1 MLPVSI
7 IISNWAVVVWN
18 IMTMLVYKYN
28 SAPSYITKEAEYYTE
43 VLKYYTIKV
52 PEYSTTTY
60 AAPAYYTDALKYYTE
75 KAEYYTTAYAA
86 QFTTPRNPSITL
98 LQPIPNRGSGLFHHQ
113 VPEYYTTTY
122 AAPSYYTEAPK

>member
-1 MLPVSI
+1 MFP
-7 IISNWAVVVWN
+7 AVVWN
-18 IMTMLVYKYN
+18 ITTMLLYKYN

-52 PEYSTTTY
+52 PEYCTTTY
-60 AAPAYYTDALKYYTE
+60 AAPAFYTE

-86 QFTTPRNPSITL
+86 QLTTPRNPSITL
-98 LQPIPNRGSGLFHHQ
+98 LQPIPNRGSGLFNHQ
-113 VPEYYTTTY
+113 GPEYYATTY